1 MGLIL
6 PALPSYLFGHLYILI
21 FFPLNFQTI
30 LLLLLIA
37 VNLYKNVGLNM
48 INCYVNTLNTLRN
61 ETELL

>member
-6 PALPSYLFGHLYILI
+6 LALPSYLFGHLYFLH
-21 FFPLNFQTI
+21 FQTI

-37 VNLYKNVGLNM
+37 VNLYKNVVLNM

-61 ETELL
+61 ETVLL